1 MARCTSI
8 CAKNSWCTGTKG
20 CIPQQEVLL
29 VYYSWHKELA
39 PCNCFKSG
47 YHWVHFMVLWSHN
60 RRESKESSPFVL
72 LMGCRPLPSCTGT
85 LHPLII
91 LTFHTL
97 FQSQH
102 LPQKRWWSKL
112 CLEYQLWKTT
122 GLYSSKMMWF
132 LKLIYF
138 SFLIIP
144 CVLSGFLTATKVM
157 FSFIYQNSRGFL
169 CSSNDH
175 LRACI
180 LHNYKIRFS
189 WRTFLYTLSMQNF
202 TCLFCPTIQ
211 TCQTFFCQKQ
221 KYCTPSNYFACFS
234 FSINYFLL

>member
-1 MARCTSI
+1 MIIMMARCTSI

-60 RRESKESSPFVL
+60 RRESKEPSPFVL

-112 CLEYQLWKTT
+112 CLEYQLWK
-122 GLYSSKMMWF
+122 
-132 LKLIYF
+132 
-138 SFLIIP
+138 
-144 CVLSGFLTATKVM
+144 
-157 FSFIYQNSRGFL
+157 N
-169 CSSNDH
+169 H
-175 LRACI
+175 
-180 LHNYKIRFS
+180 RFVQQQDDVVFK
-189 WRTFLYTLSMQNF
+189 TD
-202 TCLFCPTIQ
+202 LF
-211 TCQTFFCQKQ
+211 
-221 KYCTPSNYFACFS
+221 
-234 FSINYFLL
+234 FLLNHSLCFIWFFDCY